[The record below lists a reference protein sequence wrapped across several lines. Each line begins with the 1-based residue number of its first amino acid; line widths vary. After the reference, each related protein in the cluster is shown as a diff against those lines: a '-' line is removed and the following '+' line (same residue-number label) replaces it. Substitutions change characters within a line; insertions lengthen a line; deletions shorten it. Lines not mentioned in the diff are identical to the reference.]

1 MGVLVGGMKAVRL
14 YIINNDD
21 EHLIRKM
28 AFELLS
34 SKSKLVRVSCNGET
48 VDEGC
53 VVDALFEMCID
64 ELEFIVC
71 SDFDAVIN
79 ELDYV
84 LSAENYDVD
93 VEFVVEI
100 ENGYVYL
107 TPKDVKRM
115 MWDEEEHGG
124 KQ

>member
-1 MGVLVGGMKAVRL
+1 MSRGMKATRL

-21 EHLIRKM
+21 EYLVHKM
-28 AFELLS
+28 AFELLTN
-34 SKSKLVRVSCNGET
+34 KNKLVRISCDGET

-53 VVDALFEMCID
+53 VVGALFEMCID

-84 LSAENYDVD
+84 LSAENYDID
-93 VEFVVEI
+93 VEFVIEV

-107 TPKDVKRM
+107 MPQDVKRM
-115 MWDEEEHGG
+115 VLDEEEHGE

>member
-1 MGVLVGGMKAVRL
+1 MKAVRL

-21 EHLIRKM
+21 EYLIRKM

-53 VVDALFEMCID
+53 VVDALFEMCVD

-93 VEFVVEI
+93 VEFVVEV

-107 TPKDVKRM
+107 TPKDIKRM

>member
-1 MGVLVGGMKAVRL
+1 
-14 YIINNDD
+14 
-21 EHLIRKM
+21 M
-28 AFELLS
+28 AFELLT
-34 SKSKLVRVSCNGET
+34 SKNKLVRISCGSET

-53 VVDALFEMCID
+53 VVGALFEMCID

-93 VEFVVEI
+93 VEFVIEV

-107 TPKDVKRM
+107 TPQDIKRIM
-115 MWDEEEHGG
+115 LDEEEHDK

>member
-1 MGVLVGGMKAVRL
+1 MKKMSRGMKALRL

-21 EHLIRKM
+21 EYLVHKM

-34 SKSKLVRVSCNGET
+34 SKNKLVRISCGDET

-53 VVDALFEMCID
+53 VVDALFEMCVD

-71 SDFDAVIN
+71 GDFDAVIN

-93 VEFVVEI
+93 VEFVIEI

-107 TPKDVKRM
+107 TPQDIKRM
-115 MWDEEEHGG
+115 VWDEEEHDG